1 VLEKLAKESLKS
13 RIAGPFKKK
22 SQKFGMFSFGFGA

>member
-22 SQKFGMFSFGFGA
+22 TPKFGMFSFGFGA